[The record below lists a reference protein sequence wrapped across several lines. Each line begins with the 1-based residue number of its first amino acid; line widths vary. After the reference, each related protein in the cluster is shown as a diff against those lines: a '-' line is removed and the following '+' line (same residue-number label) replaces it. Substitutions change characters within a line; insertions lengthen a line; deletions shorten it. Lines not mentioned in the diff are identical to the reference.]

1 MCSKC
6 LILKGGIAMAKT
18 IAYLRVST
26 DQQDLNNQKVEIES
40 YAKRRTLKIDE
51 WLEVEIS
58 SRKNMRDRRI
68 TELIQGLK
76 KGDKLIVSE
85 LSKLARSMRET
96 HNIVHDIAKRKAE
109 LHVIKQNLITKGTN
123 DLSTKIYINSFAM
136 AAEIERDLISQR
148 TKNGLARVKA
158 EGRKLGNPN
167 LKADNRKRIE
177 KANAF
182 AENLR
187 GTITSFIKDGYTQRQ
202 MVDEL
207 NQIGVKTP
215 RGNEFQLTT
224 LQRVMKRLHLT
235 TIHTR

>member
-1 MCSKC
+1 MT
-6 LILKGGIAMAKT
+6 KT

-26 DQQDLNNQKVEIES
+26 DQQDLNNQKHEIET
-40 YAKRRTLKIDE
+40 YAKRRNIKIDE
-51 WLEVEIS
+51 WVEVEIS

-68 TELIQGLK
+68 TELIQSLK
-76 KGDKLIVSE
+76 KGNKLIVSE
-85 LSKLARSMRET
+85 LSRLARSMRET

-109 LHVIKQNLITKGTN
+109 LHVIKQNLVTKGTN

-158 EGRKLGNPN
+158 EGKKLGNPN
-167 LKADNRKRIE
+167 LKADNRKRIA

-187 GTITSFIKDGYTQRQ
+187 GTITSFIKEGRTQRQ
-202 MVDEL
+202 IVKEL
-207 NQIGVKTP
+207 NRIGVRTQ
-215 RGNEFQLTT
+215 RGNEFKLTT
-224 LQRVMKRLHLT
+224 LQRVMKRLGLST
-235 TIHTR
+235 MHTR

>member
-1 MCSKC
+1 M
-6 LILKGGIAMAKT
+6 GKT

-26 DQQDLNNQKVEIES
+26 DAQDLNNQKHEIES
-40 YAKRRTLKIDE
+40 YAKKRHLKIDD
-51 WLEVEIS
+51 WVTVEVS
-58 SRKNMRDRRI
+58 SRKTMHDRHI
-68 TELIQGLK
+68 EDVIQGLK

-85 LSKLARSMRET
+85 LSRLARSMRET

-109 LHVIKQNLITKGTN
+109 LHVIKQNLVTKGTS

-158 EGRKLGNPN
+158 EGKKLGNPN

-182 AENLR
+182 AESLR
-187 GTITSFIKDGYTQRQ
+187 GTITSFIKCGRTQRQ
-202 MVDEL
+202 IVEEL
-207 NQIGVKTP
+207 NRIGVTTS
-215 RGNEFQLTT
+215 RGHEFKLTT
-224 LQRVMKRLHLT
+224 LQRVMK
-235 TIHTR
+235 

>member
-1 MCSKC
+1 M
-6 LILKGGIAMAKT
+6 
-18 IAYLRVST
+18 
-26 DQQDLNNQKVEIES
+26 Q
-40 YAKRRTLKIDE
+40 IDE
-51 WLEVEIS
+51 WVEIEIS

-68 TELIQGLK
+68 TDMIQGLK

-85 LSKLARSMRET
+85 LSRLARSMRET
-96 HNIVHDIAKRKAE
+96 HNIVHDIAKRKAH
-109 LHVIKQNLITKGTN
+109 LHVIKQNLVMKGAN
-123 DLSTKIYINSFAM
+123 DMATKIYVNSFAM

-158 EGRKLGNPN
+158 EGKKLGNPN

-187 GTITSFIKDGYTQRQ
+187 STITSFIKDSYTQRQ
-202 MVDEL
+202 IVDEL
-207 NQIGVKTP
+207 NRIGVKTP
-215 RGNEFQLTT
+215 RGHEFKLTT
-224 LQRVMKRLHLT
+224 LQRVMNRLGLT

>member
-1 MCSKC
+1 M
-6 LILKGGIAMAKT
+6 KGGIDMAKT

-26 DQQDLNNQKVEIES
+26 DQQDLNNQKHEIES
-40 YAKRRTLKIDE
+40 YAKRRHLKIDE
-51 WLEVEIS
+51 WVEVEVS

-85 LSKLARSMRET
+85 LSRLARSMRET
-96 HNIVHDIAKRKAE
+96 HNIVHDISKRTAN
-109 LHVIKQNLITKGTN
+109 LHVIKQNLVMKGAN
-123 DLSTKIYINSFAM
+123 DMATKIYVNSFAM

-158 EGRKLGNPN
+158 EGKKLGNPN

-177 KANAF
+177 KANTF

-187 GTITSFIKDGYTQRQ
+187 GTITSFIKDGRTQRQ
-202 MVDEL
+202 IVKEL
-207 NQIGVKTP
+207 KRIGVKTQ
-215 RGNEFQLTT
+215 RGHEFNLTT
-224 LQRVMKRLHLT
+224 LQRVMKRLGLS
-235 TIHTR
+235 TIHTK

>member
-1 MCSKC
+1 
-6 LILKGGIAMAKT
+6 LKGAIAMTKT

-26 DQQDLNNQKVEIES
+26 DQQDLNSQKHEIES
-40 YAKRRTLKIDE
+40 YAKRRNLKINE

-85 LSKLARSMRET
+85 LSRLARSMRET

-109 LHVIKQNLITKGTN
+109 LHVIKQNLVTKGTN

-158 EGRKLGNPN
+158 EGKKLGNPN

-177 KANAF
+177 KAKAF

-187 GTITSFIKDGYTQRQ
+187 GTITSFVKDGYTQRQ
-202 MVDEL
+202 IVAEL
-207 NQIGVKTP
+207 DRIGVRTS

-224 LQRVMKRLHLT
+224 LQRVMKRLDLA